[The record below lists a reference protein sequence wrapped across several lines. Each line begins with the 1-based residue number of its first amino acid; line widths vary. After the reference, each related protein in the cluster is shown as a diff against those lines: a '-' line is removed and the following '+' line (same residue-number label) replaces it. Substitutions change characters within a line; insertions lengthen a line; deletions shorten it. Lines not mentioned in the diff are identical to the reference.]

1 MLLRPA
7 GQIRVVVSSHT
18 WKPDFILSGSQ
29 VARASRGR
37 RLVLG
42 SETNC
47 APDNLHGRSI
57 LGPERDSQESCFAV
71 NGAALCSLRESEKGR
86 QTRYATRTGPL
97 RGSPSSFLDRRGNW
111 VVPLMILINCS
122 YNVSYGRPP
131 TANLCRARATIFSL
145 TRSRDDVFITCNCSS
160 DSFDSIEG
168 NYKFF
173 LNFFVR
179 VTRYEI
185 FMRVIFLEEFC

>member
-1 MLLRPA
+1 MFHEYFTIIFHRYLQINIPFTYSSNFQRVLLTVDSVAQELKEKNKIKRSESTGPSRTINSRQQPPKHHGFHVVKKKKKNHGAVQREIMLLRPV

-71 NGAALCSLRESEKGR
+71 NGAALCSLRGSEKGR
-86 QTRYATRTGPL
+86 
-97 RGSPSSFLDRRGNW
+97 
-111 VVPLMILINCS
+111 
-122 YNVSYGRPP
+122 
-131 TANLCRARATIFSL
+131 
-145 TRSRDDVFITCNCSS
+145 
-160 DSFDSIEG
+160 
-168 NYKFF
+168 
-173 LNFFVR
+173 
-179 VTRYEI
+179 
-185 FMRVIFLEEFC
+185 